1 MEYYQK
7 LEVFSMQATNYLGEV
22 NQYYDFLGGL
32 DLPER
37 AFLRQM
43 REKEIRRKHWI
54 KQDEFYY

>member
-1 MEYYQK
+1 
-7 LEVFSMQATNYLGEV
+7 MQATNYFGEV

-32 DLPER
+32 DLTER

-54 KQDEFYY
+54 KTNEF